1 MMQGFWDFSLIIG
14 GDTLSLPYQV
24 IRIMLDVV
32 LITAGLIALAVV
44 LLSVRLLCGKRRFVQ
59 THIDGNKALNRK
71 GIFCA
76 KEQDRAQ
83 RRHNGLVIREKKY

>member
-1 MMQGFWDFSLIIG
+1 
-14 GDTLSLPYQV
+14 
-24 IRIMLDVV
+24 MLDVV

-44 LLSVRLLCGKRRFVQ
+44 LLSVRLLCGKCRFVH
-59 THIDGNKALNRK
+59 THIDGNKALNRQ

-83 RRHNGLVIREKKY
+83 RRHNGLVIREKNIETITNTCNHSTKFGPLP